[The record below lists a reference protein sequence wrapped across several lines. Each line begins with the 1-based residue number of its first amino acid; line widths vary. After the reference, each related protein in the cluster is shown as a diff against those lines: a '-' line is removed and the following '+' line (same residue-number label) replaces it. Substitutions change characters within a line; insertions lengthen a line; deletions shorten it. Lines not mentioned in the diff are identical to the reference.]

1 MAFKEVKKRYNV
13 SMYPIEMSLARR
25 LAHYRTKGSVSALF
39 GQLIRKAE
47 ITLDE
52 AVAFKESYNDPITS
66 NQDGTDRTGTN
77 E

>member
-1 MAFKEVKKRYNV
+1 MNKRIGKKRYCLTLA
-13 SMYPIEMSLARR
+13 PIEMALARR

-77 E
+77 D